1 MLVAAVVMFYILK
14 LIMKIVLNYP
24 TLVGVVLILS

>member
-1 MLVAAVVMFYILK
+1 MFYILE